1 MAVKNGAVKGAL
13 ALGAA
18 FALVTG
24 GYFLGNR
31 VTGRPYQVIT
41 QRQDA
46 PPAQSAAVSSAQD
59 LEERTPESLLPGEI
73 IDINTAG
80 AYDLQRLPGI
90 GEKRARDIVAYRE
103 EHGPFQSV
111 EELDNVSGIGQGIL
125 SGLRDY
131 VTAGPGGE

>member
-1 MAVKNGAVKGAL
+1 MAEKNGAVMGAL

-18 FALVTG
+18 FVLVTG

-31 VTGRPYQVIT
+31 LTGGPCQVIT
-41 QRQDA
+41 QRQEA
-46 PPAQSAAVSSAQD
+46 PAAQPAAPSSSQSQGEA
-59 LEERTPESLLPGEI
+59 PESLLPGEV

-80 AYDLQRLPGI
+80 ELDLQRLPGI

-111 EELDNVSGIGQGIL
+111 DQLDDVSGIGEGIL

-131 VTAGPGGE
+131 VTAGQSGE